1 MRDEPEF
8 RDGFLST
15 AEGVSPF
22 VCGWLSKRG
31 WGSGGRGWHLNPLL
45 PVNTE

>member
-22 VCGWLSKRG
+22 VCGWLSKFSCVLFTRPG
-31 WGSGGRGWHLNPLL
+31 AQ
-45 PVNTE
+45 VQ